1 MLVAGENPRP
11 PAVNDKPEVSNTA
24 KLNLAFSVAVFT
36 YNLRQNLLR
45 HTTKIFFLQF
55 PDKYAY

>member
-11 PAVNDKPEVSNTA
+11 PARNDNSEVSNTA

-45 HTTKIFFLQF
+45 HTTKIFFLQLS
-55 PDKYAY
+55 

>member
-1 MLVAGENPRP
+1 MLVAGGNPRP
-11 PAVNDKPEVSNTA
+11 PALNDNSEVSNTA

-45 HTTKIFFLQF
+45 HTTKIFFCSC
-55 PDKYAY
+55 PDK

>member
-1 MLVAGENPRP
+1 MLVAGGNPRP
-11 PAVNDKPEVSNTA
+11 PALNDNSEVSNTA

-45 HTTKIFFLQF
+45 HTTKIFFLQLS
-55 PDKYAY
+55 

>member
-45 HTTKIFFLQF
+45 HTTKIFFLQLS
-55 PDKYAY
+55 